1 MFFFQAV
8 LVWLGVLCC
17 WFEFESSLEGL
28 FASNVLGWRVEL
40 VVKSSKKP
48 GIKVGLEG
56 VMS

>member
-1 MFFFQAV
+1 V